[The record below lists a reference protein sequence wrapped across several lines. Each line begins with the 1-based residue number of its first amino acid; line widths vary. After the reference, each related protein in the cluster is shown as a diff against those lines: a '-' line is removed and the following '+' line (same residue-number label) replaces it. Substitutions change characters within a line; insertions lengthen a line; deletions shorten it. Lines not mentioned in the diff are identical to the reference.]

1 MNELLI
7 IDLPDL
13 DTSIKVEITHYRSSI
28 NYKVFNKNNDYLL
41 SITKYKMPIDEE
53 LDFNENMIISNELTN
68 AIFNVIEA
76 LHNEPK

>member
-1 MNELLI
+1 MNELLT

-28 NYKVFNKNNDYLL
+28 NYKVFNKENEYLL
-41 SITKYKMPIDEE
+41 SVQKYKMNVDDKLHFNDE
-53 LDFNENMIISNELTN
+53 IIASNELTN

-76 LHNEPK
+76 LINES

>member
-1 MNELLI
+1 MNELLT

-28 NYKVFNKNNDYLL
+28 NYKVFNKENEYLL
-41 SITKYKMPIDEE
+41 SVQKYKMDVDDK
-53 LDFNENMIISNELTN
+53 LHFNDNIIPSNELTN

-76 LHNEPK
+76 LINES